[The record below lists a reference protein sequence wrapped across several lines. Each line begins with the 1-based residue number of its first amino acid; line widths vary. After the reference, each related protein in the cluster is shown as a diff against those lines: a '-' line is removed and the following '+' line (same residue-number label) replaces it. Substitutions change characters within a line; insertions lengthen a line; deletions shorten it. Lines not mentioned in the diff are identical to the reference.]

1 MGEVPVLE
9 IGNGSGKEN
18 TISEA
23 QMAAEAA
30 LTLNSLSEQEQK
42 TVVEFMEKIDISD
55 NNVVMSFGASAQ
67 AKIAQFSDSVLQNV
81 KTNDV
86 SVVGKSLSGLVVEI
100 KSFDSTTEDRGGL
113 FKLFNGAKSM
123 TKSIDKM
130 LTGYNK
136 VETNIDKIVSALEG
150 HQKLLM
156 KDIAILDSMY
166 ENNHEYFKE
175 LSMYIIAGDEKLK
188 QFKEVDIKKQEEL
201 AKQSGDEM
209 ETQKL
214 SDMVALCT
222 RFEKKLHDLKL
233 SRSISIQMA
242 PQIRMLQSND
252 VALVEK
258 IQSSIVNSIPL
269 WKNQIVISLGIANS
283 KAALSAQK
291 KVTDMTNDLLLKNS
305 EMLKQGS
312 IEVAKESERSIISI
326 ETIRKTN
333 ENLISTINEILDIQ
347 QKGTEQRQAAEIEL
361 FKIEGDLKQALLEAS
376 TKNIK

>member
-18 TISEA
+18 VISEA

-42 TVVEFMEKIDISD
+42 TVIEFMEKIDISD

-67 AKIAQFSDSVLQNV
+67 AKIAQFSDNVLQNV

-214 SDMVALCT
+214 SDMVSLCS